1 MDDVAEFL
9 KREFEEEDGK
19 QWQCSVQKRET
30 IRTEDELYDSD
41 ERESLSAM
49 DPLRYIDFD
58 IDGLSINLRLIETDN
73 GETGV
78 NEENDEEVSEK
89 LDLN

>member
-1 MDDVAEFL
+1 
-9 KREFEEEDGK
+9 
-19 QWQCSVQKRET
+19 
-30 IRTEDELYDSD
+30 
-41 ERESLSAM
+41 M